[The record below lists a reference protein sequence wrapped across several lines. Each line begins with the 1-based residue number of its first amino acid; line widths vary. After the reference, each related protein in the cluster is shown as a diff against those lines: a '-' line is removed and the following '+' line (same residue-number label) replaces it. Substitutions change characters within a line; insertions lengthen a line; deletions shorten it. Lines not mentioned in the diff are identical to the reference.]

1 MRTLLLAIAMLSVI
15 SSRADDSLDDQISQL
30 LLAIEVSNC
39 QFVRNGKIHTPADSI
54 AHIRKKYAHFK
65 DDIDSMDKF
74 IELSATKSFISGRPY
89 QVQCGASEPELSS
102 VWLNAKAIELGI
114 SN

>member
-1 MRTLLLAIAMLSVI
+1 MRIFLLAIAMLSVI

-30 LLAIEVSNC
+30 LQAIEVSNC
-39 QFVRNGKIHTPADSI
+39 QFLRNGKSYTPVDSI

-65 DDIDSMDKF
+65 DDIDSIDKF
-74 IELSATKSFISGRPY
+74 IELSATKSLISGRLY
-89 QVQCGASEPELSS
+89 QVRCGTSEPELSS
-102 VWLNAKAIELGI
+102 VWLTAKAIELGI